1 MLNNSPV
8 AKIVMFIVF
17 DDTEN
22 ESVVKVILV
31 AECDSLD
38 STEGLIELLLSTE
51 NETSGQMLLETGI
64 VNMEM

>member
-1 MLNNSPV
+1 
-8 AKIVMFIVF
+8 MFIVF

-31 AECDSLD
+31 AEWDSLD

-51 NETSGQMLLETGI
+51 NETSGQMLLETGK